1 MFLGKT
7 DAETIFGE
15 VSDRKQAFLDDK
27 KFNFTIVA
35 KLVAACITDALN
47 CLYQSVCE
55 LVYNKA
61 LSFFITV
68 K

>member
-1 MFLGKT
+1 M
-7 DAETIFGE
+7 I
-15 VSDRKQAFLDDK
+15 K

-35 KLVAACITDALN
+35 KLVAAFVTDALN